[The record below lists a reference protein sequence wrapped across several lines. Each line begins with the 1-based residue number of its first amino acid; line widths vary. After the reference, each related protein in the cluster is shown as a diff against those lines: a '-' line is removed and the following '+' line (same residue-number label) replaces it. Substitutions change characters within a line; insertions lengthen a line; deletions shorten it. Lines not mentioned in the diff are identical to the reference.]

1 MRNKY
6 AVFPSIMMSLVLI
19 ASFMGCSSKSST
31 SSITTTSTTS
41 ATAMTTTMPATTT
54 TMPAVKANIPALL
67 PGQKMLTAN
76 SGDLSAALLLPPT
89 SAWENCVYCHELGS
103 PGQQNPAMVESI
115 VGTPVID
122 VLLPTHGCDE
132 CHIGSYTSGLAILDW
147 DITGDYHA
155 APWNMTDEEIDTSCL
170 MCHIAPC

>member
-1 MRNKY
+1 MIRNKY
-6 AVFPSIMMSLVLI
+6 AVFLSIMMSLVLI
-19 ASFMGCSSKSST
+19 ASFIGCSSKSST

-41 ATAMTTTMPATTT
+41 ATATTTTVTVTATTT
-54 TMPAVKANIPALL
+54 TTLATIPALL
-67 PGQKMLTAN
+67 PGQKLLTTVSN
-76 SGDLSAALLLPPT
+76 DMSAALLIPST
-89 SAWENCVYCHELGS
+89 SAWENCVSCHELGS

-122 VLLPTHGCDE
+122 VISSTHECDD

-147 DITGDYHA
+147 DITGDFHA

-170 MCHIAPC
+170 LCHIA